1 MTQFQPLEIVH
12 VHLEEGIAPLLERPH
27 LGDRD
32 IYAVFWRAGI
42 PLGHLELTPAQ
53 LERPAS
59 LSHLIAR
66 SIAPAVGDRLFTF
79 GFEGMARN
87 SPGVKQTPELG
98 PLIDL
103 QHPLT
108 RLGAHAAQL
117 KLRGTDPSVSVV
129 VCTRNRSDQLARCL
143 HSLLATTDRP
153 DEVIVVDNEPAASD
167 TRILVESVQDVIY
180 VAESRPGLSRARNAG
195 LREARG
201 DIVAFTDDDTRV
213 HPDWIRRL
221 REGFDRPGVMS
232 VTGLVL
238 PAELDTPAQV
248 AFEKGM
254 GGFSQGYQRI
264 VYDQLFMDRTKRG
277 GTPVWRIGAG
287 ANMAIRREAFA
298 LVGGFDERLG
308 AGAAGCSEDS
318 EFWYRLLAAGWQ
330 CRYEPAAVTFHY
342 HRSDFANL
350 RRQARDYLRGHV
362 AALFVQYSRSGHRG
376 NLRRAFLGLPKSLVS
391 QAIREYVLTGRRT
404 TILPAYVSGYLRGLV
419 FFPVALQREVDLTAG
434 SRKLSRPTQPRRGL
448 KAPLGDFL
456 RKNPY
461 PHPRSEGLFYREK
474 MRAIHTVAPE
484 GPFERV
490 LEIGGG
496 QSGLTADLYPDAEI
510 VNAELD
516 IELARSPLNQRA
528 QTRFVGADA
537 TRLPFPASSFDA
549 VTIFDVLEHVPQD
562 DVAASEAIRVLRPGG
577 FLVVTSPNEHWRFP
591 HYRLMRTVC
600 PSDQQVMAEWG
611 HVRRGYSLRELSD
624 LFGLSPLATANY
636 ITPMTAVGHDFS
648 FSNLG
653 DKKRRLVCIGLSPL
667 TWLGYWLHRP
677 TGPGTET
684 ASSWRRNGGE

>member
-1 MTQFQPLEIVH
+1 MTQLQPLEVVH
-12 VHLEEGIAPLLERPH
+12 IDLKEGIARLLERAH
-27 LGDRD
+27 RGDRD
-32 IYAVFWRAGI
+32 IYAVFWYAGI
-42 PLGHLELTPAQ
+42 PVGHLELTRAQ

-59 LSHLIAR
+59 LSTLLAR
-66 SIAPAVGDRLFTF
+66 SIAPAVGDRLFPF
-79 GFEGMARN
+79 GFERM
-87 SPGVKQTPELG
+87 PGDTPAVRQSPELG

-103 QHPLT
+103 ERPLT
-108 RLGAHAAQL
+108 ILEARAARP
-117 KLRGTDPSVSVV
+117 KLSAMPSVSVI
-129 VCTRNRSDQLARCL
+129 VCTKNRPEELSRCL
-143 HSLLATTDRP
+143 KSLLEMTDRP
-153 DEVIVVDNEPAASD
+153 EEVIVVDNEPSASGSKVV
-167 TRILVESVQDVIY
+167 VERLPVTY
-180 VAESRPGLSRARNAG
+180 VAESRRGLSRARNAG
-195 LREARG
+195 LREATG
-201 DIVAFTDDDTRV
+201 DIVAFTDDDTCV

-221 REGFDRPGVMS
+221 REGFDSPQVMS

-248 AFEKGM
+248 TFEKGL

-264 VYDQLFMDRTKRG
+264 IFDGQFMERTKRF

-287 ANMAIRREAFA
+287 ANMAIRREAFS

-318 EFWYRLLAAGWQ
+318 EFWYRLLTAGWQ
-330 CRYEPAAVTFHY
+330 CRYEPAAVAFHY
-342 HRSDFANL
+342 HRRDFTEL

-376 NLRRAFLGLPKSLVS
+376 NLRRAFLGLPRSLVGR
-391 QAIREYVLTGRRT
+391 AIREYLLSGQRT

-419 FFPVALQREVDLTAG
+419 FFPTALRREADFIAG
-434 SRKLSRPTQPRRGL
+434 SHRLPRPMQPPRGV

-474 MRAIHTVAPE
+474 MRAIHTVAPN

-496 QSGLTADLYPDAEI
+496 QSGLTADLYPDAEVI
-510 VNAELD
+510 NIELD
-516 IELARSPLNQRA
+516 TEFARSSLNQRA
-528 QTRFVGADA
+528 GTRFVGADA
-537 TRLPFPASSFDA
+537 ARLPFPEGSFDA

-562 DVAASEAIRVLRPGG
+562 DMAASEAIRVLRPGG
-577 FLVVTSPNEHWRFP
+577 FLVVTSPNERWRFP
-591 HYRLMRTVC
+591 HYRSMRAVC
-600 PSDQQVMAEWG
+600 PTDREIMAEWG
-611 HVRRGYSLRELSD
+611 HVRRGYSLGELSD

-648 FSNLG
+648 FSHLG

>member
-1 MTQFQPLEIVH
+1 MTQLQPLEIVH
-12 VHLEEGIAPLLERPH
+12 IDLANGIASLLERAHP
-27 LGDRD
+27 GDRD

-42 PLGHLELTPAQ
+42 PVGHLELTRAQ
-53 LERPAS
+53 LERSAS
-59 LSHLIAR
+59 LSHLVAR
-66 SIAPAVGDRLFTF
+66 SIAPAVGDRLFPF
-79 GFEGMARN
+79 GFEGMPRDTPA
-87 SPGVKQTPELG
+87 VKQSPELG

-103 QHPLT
+103 GSPLT
-108 RLGAHAAQL
+108 RLEAHASQPKPSAANL
-117 KLRGTDPSVSVV
+117 SVSVI
-129 VCTRNRSDQLARCL
+129 VCTKNRPKELARCL
-143 HSLLATTDRP
+143 RSLLATTDRP
-153 DEVIVVDNEPAASD
+153 DEVIIVDNEPSASAS
-167 TRILVESVQDVIY
+167 RIVIESLPVIY

-195 LREARG
+195 LREATG
-201 DIVAFTDDDTRV
+201 DIVAFTDDDTCV

-221 REGFDRPGVMS
+221 REAFDSPQVMS

-238 PAELDTPAQV
+238 PSELDTPAKV

-264 VYDQLFMDRTKRG
+264 IYDGEFMERTKRG

-287 ANMAIRREAFA
+287 ANMAIRREAFD

-318 EFWYRLLAAGWQ
+318 EFWYRLLAAGGQ
-330 CRYEPAAVTFHY
+330 CRYEPAAVAFHY
-342 HRSDFANL
+342 HRSDFADL

-391 QAIREYVLTGRRT
+391 RAIREYILTGQRT
-404 TILPAYVSGYLRGLV
+404 TILPAYVSGYLRGLA
-419 FFPVALQREVDLTAG
+419 FFPVALQREADFTAG
-434 SRKLSRPTQPRRGL
+434 SRKLSRPTQSRRGL

-474 MRAIHTVAPE
+474 MRAIHTVAPD

-496 QSGLTADLYPDAEI
+496 QSGLTADLYPEAEVI
-510 VNAELD
+510 NAELD
-516 IELARSPLNQRA
+516 TELARSSLNQRA
-528 QTRFVGADA
+528 GTRFVGADA
-537 TRLPFPASSFDA
+537 THLPFPTASFDA

-562 DVAASEAIRVLRPGG
+562 DVAASEALRVLRPGG

-591 HYRLMRTVC
+591 HYRSMRRVC
-600 PSDQQVMAEWG
+600 PTDQEVMAEWG
-611 HVRRGYSLRELSD
+611 HVRRGYSIDELSD

-636 ITPMTAVGHDFS
+636 ITPITAVGHDFS
-648 FSNLG
+648 FSNLR
-653 DKKRRLVCIGLSPL
+653 DKKRRLVCVGLSPL

-684 ASSWRRNGGE
+684 ASSWRRKGGE